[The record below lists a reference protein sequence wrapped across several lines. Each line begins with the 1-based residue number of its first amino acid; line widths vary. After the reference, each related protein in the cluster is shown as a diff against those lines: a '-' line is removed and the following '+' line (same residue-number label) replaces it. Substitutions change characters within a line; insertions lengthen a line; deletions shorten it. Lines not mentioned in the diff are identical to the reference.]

1 MIYPLRVDDRV
12 ISHPMHDDVIQ
23 NGIESDSIQ
32 VSFDGEWINLGTCRA
47 VFANSEATVAVL
59 FSAKASVT
67 IDIPWEVLERP
78 GCLYVTFVG
87 YPSSDSRIVTRM
99 MDRPFKVAPS
109 GRIEGDEEREPTL
122 DEAAVI
128 LEAVRQALEDVEKT
142 NKEID
147 SAESARATAEKT
159 RQSNEST
166 RQKNETSRVEEEKK
180 RAEAEK
186 DRSTAETSRAS
197 AEEGRASAEKERQ
210 GNESGRQK
218 SEAERAE
225 SEGSRAEAEA
235 IRASEFDALKS
246 QFSASVSASNAAT
259 LEAKAAAASV
269 DEAIREAI
277 GRASS
282 IGDQSKA
289 IDTLARSVCT
299 SGIFVSGAW
308 YVKAS
313 SVSFG
318 QGRLTVHGSGLSM
331 GRMLLP
337 STRCQ
342 ASKALEIAR
351 DALSTST
358 ELASIVSGITSAI
371 DTLVEGLKTLARH
384 AGSYPFRIGKS
395 MYVRGVTYSSN
406 RLSMPTASYEGGR
419 MKISDM

>member
-186 DRSTAETSRAS
+186 DRSTAEAS
-197 AEEGRASAEKERQ
+197 RASAEKERQ

-406 RLSMPTASYEGGR
+406 RLTMPTASYEGGR

>member
-23 NGIESDSIQ
+23 NGIDSDSIQ
-32 VSFDGEWINLGTCRA
+32 VSFDGEWTNLGTCRA
-47 VFANSEATVAVL
+47 VFANGETTVAVL

-67 IDIPWEVLERP
+67 IDIPWEVLGRP

-147 SAESARATAEKT
+147 SAESARSAAEKT

-166 RQKNETSRVEEEKK
+166 RQKNETSR
-180 RAEAEK
+180 AEAE
-186 DRSTAETSRAS
+186 TT
-197 AEEGRASAEKERQ
+197 
-210 GNESGRQK
+210 
-218 SEAERAE
+218 
-225 SEGSRAEAEA
+225 
-235 IRASEFDALKS
+235 RASEFDALKS

-289 IDTLARSVCT
+289 IDTLARNVCT
-299 SGIFVSGAW
+299 SGLFASGAW

-371 DTLVEGLKTLARH
+371 DTLVDGLKTLARH
-384 AGSYPFRIGKS
+384 AGSYPFRIGAS

-406 RLSMPTASYEGGR
+406 RLTMPTASYEGGR